1 MINQDMSNCCPPV
14 VQIPGVAGNSSFAYV
29 TANFTI
35 PAYNSS
41 VAILLT
47 NTAPFVVGQNIIVAG
62 PANFQ
67 ITAINSPTQ
76 ITATFL
82 GLTGDLAPG
91 VVISQGAE
99 VSPTGAPGLAGVNAY
114 TTITGTG
121 QTVLA
126 GTNNYAVVS
135 SASFV
140 VGENVIIAA
149 TGGSANFKVVSIPNG
164 TTLYLTYLG
173 YASDVGTGTALPLGS
188 VVSPAG
194 SAGQNAYT
202 TLTAP
207 ISAIPA
213 IGSPYTAAVVSTAW
227 MAQGEVVVIAGPAHF
242 KVTTIVSP
250 TSVVLTFLGYIGDL
264 PVGGVIP
271 SGAISPSGTQ
281 APIGS
286 NVTVYASGTA
296 YTLTTGFAQVVFGTL
311 SPQLVLP
318 AAGKWLLMARVTAY
332 FLNDTDASQTTLS
345 LKLTRSNNSPGD
357 VANSLTNIAT
367 FATAGGVANGFSATL
382 PPVIYTTLNS
392 TDSINMQAM
401 IDAFATTAPTIT
413 EASIV
418 AIQLG

>member
-1 MINQDMSNCCPPV
+1 M
-14 VQIPGVAGNSSFAYV
+14 A
-29 TANFTI
+29 
-35 PAYNSS
+35 PAS
-41 VAILLT
+41 
-47 NTAPFVVGQNIIVAG
+47 
-62 PANFQ
+62 
-67 ITAINSPTQ
+67 
-76 ITATFL
+76 
-82 GLTGDLAPG
+82 
-91 VVISQGAE
+91 VISLGAE

-164 TTLYLTYLG
+164 TTLNLTYLAYQG
-173 YASDVGTGTALPLGS
+173 DVGTGTALPLGS

-194 SAGQNAYT
+194 SAGQNAFT

-227 MAQGEVVVIAGPAHF
+227 MATGEVVVIAGPAHF
-242 KVTTIVSP
+242 MVTTIISG

-264 PVGGVIP
+264 PVGGVNPIP
-271 SGAISPSGTQ
+271 SGATVSPSGTQ